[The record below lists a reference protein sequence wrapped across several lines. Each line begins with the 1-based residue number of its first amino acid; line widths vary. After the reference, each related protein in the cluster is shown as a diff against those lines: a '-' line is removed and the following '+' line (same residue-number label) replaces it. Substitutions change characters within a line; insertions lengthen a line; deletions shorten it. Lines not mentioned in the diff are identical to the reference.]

1 MKEQAEELRKE
12 GLTYKEI
19 GRQLGISEAKAWV
32 ILNRAR
38 QNRNQK
44 ESARKYLARNKI
56 PLCDVPKDQLYD
68 VYVFG
73 KKVE

>member
-1 MKEQAEELRKE
+1 MKAEELRKQ

-19 GRQLGISEAKAWV
+19 GRRLGISEAKAWIV
-32 ILNRAR
+32 LNRER
-38 QNRNQK
+38 HRKNQR
-44 ESARKYLARNKI
+44 ESQQKYYKRNKT